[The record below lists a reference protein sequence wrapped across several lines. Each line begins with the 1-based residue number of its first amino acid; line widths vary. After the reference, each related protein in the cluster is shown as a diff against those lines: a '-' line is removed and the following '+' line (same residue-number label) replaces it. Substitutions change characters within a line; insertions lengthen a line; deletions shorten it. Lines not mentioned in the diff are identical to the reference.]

1 LFSVDRNCI
10 HFWLDRRTKFIVNEI
25 KRKKTVSPICRYP
38 SNICEHKK
46 MQPNQTKPQLAKKE
60 RERMRKIE
68 EYLKVIE
75 NRKKG
80 GLNQSEKCN

>member
-1 LFSVDRNCI
+1 
-10 HFWLDRRTKFIVNEI
+10 
-25 KRKKTVSPICRYP
+25 
-38 SNICEHKK
+38 